1 MYWSWMN
8 NSLSVK
14 SVDHYF
20 HMGYFLRYIPCQCS
34 IFKLYYYYVSV
45 WLLYSQDES
54 IFEYISHVKVKLN
67 STRFKKMTL
76 VNVVYRTSN
85 VKIIRVCQCD
95 KSAKD
100 SSHHSKKIVLSNFII
115 WNILL
120 IGQIAW
126 IFHTFGTVVYGLTH
140 PRK

>member
-1 MYWSWMN
+1 MPANNSEFLTYFSYKYSNSTVRTILFWKLLLVYWSWMN

-34 IFKLYYYYVSV
+34 IFKLYYYDATQVCGYFI
-45 WLLYSQDES
+45 QDVL
-54 IFEYISHVKVKLN
+54 IFEYIAHVKVKLN

-95 KSAKD
+95 KSAKGSH
-100 SSHHSKKIVLSNFII
+100 SSI
-115 WNILL
+115 
-120 IGQIAW
+120 
-126 IFHTFGTVVYGLTH
+126 
-140 PRK
+140 